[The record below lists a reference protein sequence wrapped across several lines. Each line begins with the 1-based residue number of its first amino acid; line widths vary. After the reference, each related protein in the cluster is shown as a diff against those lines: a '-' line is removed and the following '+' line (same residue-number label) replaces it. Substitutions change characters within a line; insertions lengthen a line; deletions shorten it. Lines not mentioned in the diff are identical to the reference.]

1 MSYST
6 TQTLIDRFGE
16 QELIQ
21 LSDRDHSGQLD
32 HSVLERA
39 NDDATG
45 EIDGFLG
52 DRYTLPL
59 SPPPRVIVVY
69 AADIAR
75 YRLYDEGAPEQVQ
88 TRYDHA
94 IKMLTLIAEG
104 KVSLGATPG
113 GDQIGSE
120 PQDAQFS
127 PGRRVMP
134 GGGY

>member
-21 LSDRDHSGQLD
+21 LTDRDNSGQLD
-32 HSVLERA
+32 HSVIERA

-52 DRYTLPL
+52 GRYALPL
-59 SPPPRVIVVY
+59 DPAPRIIVVY

-75 YRLYDEGAPEQVQ
+75 YRLYDEGAPDQVQ

-94 IKMLTLIAEG
+94 IKMLTLIADG

-113 GDQIGSE
+113 GDQINSE
-120 PQDAQFS
+120 PNDVQMDT
-127 PGRRVMP
+127 GRRVMP